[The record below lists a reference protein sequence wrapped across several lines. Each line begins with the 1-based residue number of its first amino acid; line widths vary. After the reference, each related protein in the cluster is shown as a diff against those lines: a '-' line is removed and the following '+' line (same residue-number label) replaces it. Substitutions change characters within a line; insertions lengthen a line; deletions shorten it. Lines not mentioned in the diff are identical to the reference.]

1 MWSSA
6 CGLNPTYFPKDYL
19 LFIDKNAAKQSTGV
33 TQCKVR
39 QGQACHSLPGASCV
53 RSRGSPGKVH
63 DVDSHH
69 MPQHKNPAASGDKS
83 QPSRRQ
89 YSGWGRDFIQEEWVW
104 YMRSEQVFGL
114 VGKSNHMHP
123 GKVTLR
129 LSCSPDF
136 SGPVLG

>member
-63 DVDSHH
+63 VVDSHH

-89 YSGWGRDFIQEEWVW
+89 YSGLGRDFIQEEWVW